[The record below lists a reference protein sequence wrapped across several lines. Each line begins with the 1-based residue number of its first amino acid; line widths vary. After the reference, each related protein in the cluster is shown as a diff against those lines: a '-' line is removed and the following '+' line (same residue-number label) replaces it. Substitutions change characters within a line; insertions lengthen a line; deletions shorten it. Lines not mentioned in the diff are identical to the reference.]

1 MFSLVSLS
9 IGFDTKSTGGR
20 SFVFVLS
27 FLVAAWNLFLECLLS
42 IHDCAELIFLHRE
55 ARDALW

>member
-1 MFSLVSLS
+1 M
-9 IGFDTKSTGGR
+9 
-20 SFVFVLS
+20 FVLS